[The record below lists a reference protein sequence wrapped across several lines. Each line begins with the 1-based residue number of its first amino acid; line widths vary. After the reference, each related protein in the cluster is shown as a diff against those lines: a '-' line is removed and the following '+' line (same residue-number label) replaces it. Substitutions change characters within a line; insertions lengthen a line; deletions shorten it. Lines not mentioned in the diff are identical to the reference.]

1 MIWFY
6 ERAGHHL
13 YYEIRLREDGP
24 GYELVVMRVDGS
36 VVTEQFDNEDD
47 LNRRF
52 AELDEALAREGWDS
66 IDGDRSAGGSSTG
79 ASRADRH

>member
-24 GYELVVMRVDGS
+24 GYELVVMH
-36 VVTEQFDNEDD
+36 EDD